1 MRFRV
6 SGFVMMAVLAVM
18 ALGLYLVKYWVQD
31 VKREA
36 AQVEA
41 TLQSEQEALH
51 LLKAEWA
58 YLNRPERLAGL
69 SKKYLELAPVTSVQ
83 FVSFAA
89 LPDTGDAAIVAA
101 EITPDS
107 PFFQP
112 VSTR

>member
-6 SGFVMMAVLAVM
+6 SGFVMMAVVALM
-18 ALGLYLVKYWVQD
+18 ALGLYLVKYWVED

-36 AQVEA
+36 TRVEA
-41 TLQSEQEALH
+41 KLQHEQESLH
-51 LLKAEWA
+51 LLRAEWA

-69 SKKYLELAPVTSVQ
+69 SKKYLELSPVTSSQ

-89 LPDTGDAAIVAA
+89 LPEAGGAAVAA
-101 EITPDS
+101 EIAPGS

-112 VSTR
+112 VSAQ